1 MANRIRWT
9 RCFSMVGQCLKH
21 RKSKARAPSV
31 SMRQCNGN
39 RVFSVW
45 TLRDCWVQRQR
56 VISACVCCL
65 RWVSISNRWH
75 AINRY
80 ALLFVLIDI
89 YYFCSLLIQYL
100 LLLVQCLCLQI
111 LAISDIVVYRT
122 RSERLHSDMYEFL
135 GTASTAFCKHFT
147 QALHT
152 MGKGSILGPA
162 VIIFH
167 ETHYTK
173 PLESCK

>member
-1 MANRIRWT
+1 M
-9 RCFSMVGQCLKH
+9 Q
-21 RKSKARAPSV
+21 
-31 SMRQCNGN
+31 
-39 RVFSVW
+39 
-45 TLRDCWVQRQR
+45 
-56 VISACVCCL
+56 
-65 RWVSISNRWH
+65 
-75 AINRY
+75 
-80 ALLFVLIDI
+80 LIDMRYCLYLLI
-89 YYFCSLLIQYL
+89 YNRLLMFIYLFIQYL

>member
-1 MANRIRWT
+1 MY
-9 RCFSMVGQCLKH
+9 
-21 RKSKARAPSV
+21 
-31 SMRQCNGN
+31 
-39 RVFSVW
+39 VF
-45 TLRDCWVQRQR
+45 
-56 VISACVCCL
+56 
-65 RWVSISNRWH
+65 
-75 AINRY
+75 
-80 ALLFVLIDI
+80 
-89 YYFCSLLIQYL
+89 FCIK
-100 LLLVQCLCLQI
+100 QI